1 MEGRASLHY
10 LEYRRGWCTIRH
22 FVKKGKLPQEDRGHF
37 AYASNEKM
45 LHQIKSYLR
54 GMSYDNPMLL
64 HDLKQ
69 LDDLITDMCTKNN
82 VSYNK
87 DGIVLRQM

>member
-1 MEGRASLHY
+1 MCR
-10 LEYRRGWCTIRH
+10 
-22 FVKKGKLPQEDRGHF
+22 F
-37 AYASNEKM
+37 AYTRYENM

-64 HDLKQ
+64 HNLKQ

-82 VSYNK
+82 VSFNK